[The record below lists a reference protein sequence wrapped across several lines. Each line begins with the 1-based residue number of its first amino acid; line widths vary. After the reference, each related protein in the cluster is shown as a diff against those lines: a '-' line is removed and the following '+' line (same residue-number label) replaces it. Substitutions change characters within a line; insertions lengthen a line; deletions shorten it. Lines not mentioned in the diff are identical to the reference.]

1 MPPKRKAGNE
11 CSELMAVLTCLIT
24 MYVEHG
30 VPPSIPELAGN
41 GRTETHAIFQRPGR
55 DGATSWVHLLMGASA
70 EARAL
75 NGEEALSEATFLGKL
90 LGDLKKRS
98 PPGDAAAFR
107 DMAAEYGLTVPEVRV
122 TRRNDCGGNS
132 RATAL
137 MENAPVQ
144 SPPRPPRAKGSAS
157 PLASLPSAP
166 TQAAAA
172 SRTRG
177 TVSAWLSSPVASCGR
192 WTRAR

>member
-11 CSELMAVLTCLIT
+11 RAELMAVLTCLIT

-55 DGATSWVHLLMGASA
+55 DGATPWGVELLQSLMAASA

-107 DMAAEYGLTVPEVRV
+107 DMAAEYGLALTASALAASALATWRNALHPLCPSPA
-122 TRRNDCGGNS
+122 RRRTPC
-132 RATAL
+132 
-137 MENAPVQ
+137 PCI
-144 SPPRPPRAKGSAS
+144 
-157 PLASLPSAP
+157 SAP
-166 TQAAAA
+166 APAL
-172 SRTRG
+172 TRLALLG
-177 TVSAWLSSPVASCGR
+177 QLTPA
-192 WTRAR
+192 RARSGRLRP